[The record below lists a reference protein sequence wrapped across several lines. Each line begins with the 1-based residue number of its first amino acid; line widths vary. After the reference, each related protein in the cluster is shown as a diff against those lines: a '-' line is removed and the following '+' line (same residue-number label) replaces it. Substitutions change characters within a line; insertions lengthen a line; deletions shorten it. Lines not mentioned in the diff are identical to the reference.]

1 MASTDGF
8 IPSLAT
14 CRCIW
19 SLLLLLF
26 RYTTNKFFFFVFFF
40 VRRIQWWWVAEPP
53 LSDYERS
60 VGQRRAMIKPA
71 SGDST
76 GHTHI
81 IRPFIRR
88 TRCSNCTTSP
98 SFIYICVCT
107 NARHQLSFSRP
118 TAAVKR
124 RTQGGPKKLYIFNT
138 PYLRNRSRQNETDLT
153 QMFLEFPGIKIGC
166 TFM

>member
-1 MASTDGF
+1 MASSDEF

-76 GHTHI
+76 GHTRWI
-81 IRPFIRR
+81 IRRLYDGRAVLTVQRVRVLSI
-88 TRCSNCTTSP
+88 SVS
-98 SFIYICVCT
+98 
-107 NARHQLSFSRP
+107 ARMRAISCLSLGRP
-118 TAAVKR
+118 LPLNDEHRVA
-124 RTQGGPKKLYIFNT
+124 PK
-138 PYLRNRSRQNETDLT
+138 S
-153 QMFLEFPGIKIGC
+153 C
-166 TFM
+166 TFSTRHIFGTVLDRMKLILPKCFWSFRE